1 MRAASQRLPRSN
13 SSVGALHEVQ
23 KAGTLRE
30 SCTPRAESG
39 PAGILLA
46 ETGLQSCEQRIRGEQ
61 EKPVVP
67 HKDCAASTLPLALPS
82 LGTQEIFERILPA
95 GRGLQP
101 VLRFVFQ
108 SEGKRLRPRLFYLS
122 ARLFNNP
129 NEHLADAAVL
139 VEALH
144 NGTLLHDDVM
154 DRAKV
159 RRNRPTVN
167 RLWGDGVAILAGDFL
182 LAAVM
187 DLALR
192 TEHPSVLPL
201 ALETLI
207 QLVEGQMLELQNQ
220 GNLSLTEATSMEIIQ
235 KKTASLFAMACRLGG
250 LLGRGAPDQ
259 VRALESFG
267 LHLGVAFQLLDDTQD
282 YTSVQS
288 HTGKEPGRDLAE
300 AKVTL
305 PVLVAFRQAG
315 TKEKKRIRSIFSDP
329 RRAEHLKELTVLIG
343 ELGGFSYT
351 LQRARDCMERAVRAL
366 QPIPACPEKTAIEQT
381 AREILRENTLQGS
394 AHLPQETT
402 RASA

>member
-1 MRAASQRLPRSN
+1 VLP
-13 SSVGALHEVQ
+13 Q
-23 KAGTLRE
+23 
-30 SCTPRAESG
+30 
-39 PAGILLA
+39 
-46 ETGLQSCEQRIRGEQ
+46 
-61 EKPVVP
+61 
-67 HKDCAASTLPLALPS
+67 KDCAASTLPLALPS

-95 GRGLQP
+95 GHGLQP

-129 NEHLADAAVL
+129 TERLADAAVL

-182 LAAVM
+182 LASVM

-192 TEHPSVLPL
+192 TEHPSVLRL
-201 ALETLI
+201 ALETLT

-220 GNLSLTEATSMEIIQ
+220 GNLSLAEPTSMEIIR

-250 LLGRGAPDQ
+250 LLGQGTPDQ

-267 LHLGVAFQLLDDTQD
+267 LHLGVAFQLLDDIQD

-300 AKVTL
+300 ANVTL

-315 TKEKKRIRSIFSDP
+315 PKEKKRIRSIFADP
-329 RRAEHLKELTVLIG
+329 RRAEHLKEVTVLVG

-351 LQRARDCMERAVRAL
+351 FQRARASIDRAVHAL
-366 QPIPACPEKTAIEQT
+366 QIIPACPEKAAIEQT
-381 AREILRENTLQGS
+381 AWGILAGNTPPGCAHPPKRRRESPRERSRSDG
-394 AHLPQETT
+394 
-402 RASA
+402 